1 MAVTLFFLALPMLLI
16 FVVGDR
22 AQAFLPKARD
32 WMNDNSWI
40 VSEIVIGLFVLITI
54 NSIAG

>member
-1 MAVTLFFLALPMLLI
+1 V
-16 FVVGDR
+16 
-22 AQAFLPKARD
+22 RD

-40 VSEIVIGLFVLITI
+40 VSEIVIGLFVLLTR